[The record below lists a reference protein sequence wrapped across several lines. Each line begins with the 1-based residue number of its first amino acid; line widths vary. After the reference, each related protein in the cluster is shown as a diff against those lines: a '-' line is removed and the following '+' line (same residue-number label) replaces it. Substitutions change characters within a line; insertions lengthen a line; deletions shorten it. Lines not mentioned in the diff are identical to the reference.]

1 MAGFRRVARMMSDRT
16 RLGVVIVAFNSAPI
30 IVECLESLL
39 ASEGA
44 AVSVVVVDNNSD
56 DETVEVVR
64 AWASGQKPFEAG
76 AECPVRIAP
85 APKPVALDV
94 RGEDEGDPVAAQVTL
109 ILSRC
114 NRGFAGAVNLG
125 LRTLMAS
132 PDVGP
137 VWVLNPDCVVSANV
151 ARRYLET
158 AAEARFGLLTSRT
171 VFYGQPTA
179 IQTDGGVVNRW
190 TGACMSINQGGPA
203 DATPAPD
210 TGALSF
216 MAGCNMVA
224 SREFLDRVGLMD
236 ESYFLYYEEVDWAMR
251 RGDLPLVYVPGA
263 VVYHHGGTTI
273 GTGSL
278 VRRPSPF
285 ANYFNYRNRMW
296 FARRFMPGRQAFV
309 LAFGLA
315 KALQLAL
322 RGAFDESAAVLAGLL
337 GGRAPAGVVDRIK
350 DPQARRLAFG
360 RAE

>member
-1 MAGFRRVARMMSDRT
+1 M
-16 RLGVVIVAFNSAPI
+16 
-30 IVECLESLL
+30 
-39 ASEGA
+39 
-44 AVSVVVVDNNSD
+44 
-56 DETVEVVR
+56 
-64 AWASGQKPFEAG
+64 
-76 AECPVRIAP
+76 
-85 APKPVALDV
+85 
-94 RGEDEGDPVAAQVTL
+94 RGEGEDGPVTAQVTL
-109 ILSRC
+109 ILSGS

-125 LRTLMAS
+125 LPALMAS

-137 VWVLNPDCVVSANV
+137 IWVLNPDCVVSADV
-151 ARRYLET
+151 ARLYLE
-158 AAEARFGLLTSRT
+158 AAAKSRFGLLTSRT
-171 VFYGQPTA
+171 VFYGQPAA

-190 TGACMSINQGGPA
+190 TGACKSINQGEPA

-210 TGALSF
+210 PGALNF

-224 SREFLDRVGLMD
+224 SREFIDRVGPMN

-296 FARRFMPGRQAFV
+296 FARRFMPGRQVFV
-309 LAFGLA
+309 LGFGLA

-322 RGAFDESAAVLAGLL
+322 RGAFDESAAILAGLL

-360 RAE
+360 QGE